1 MSLTKFSQPLSL
13 ELKSPCRLDDGF
25 EDKKAFHV
33 VSVSRS
39 PLSPRFLHYLLFLF
53 SCSEYITSQNLPQP
67 HLQLHRI
74 WLFLTLSHPHCIHF
88 SALNLPPN
96 LGHCC
101 LSPAQ
106 NLVQSP
112 PSSHSRPRQRWQR
125 WPPSSET
132 PRPRF
137 SWFSSCY
144 AGCFDLPPQ
153 NSNPASLNICRLRPF
168 HFLSARSL
176 SRCSPLVRWL

>member
-67 HLQLHRI
+67 YLQLHRI

-88 SALNLPPN
+88 SALNLPPRPGP
-96 LGHCC
+96 LLPVACSEPGPE
-101 LSPAQ
+101 PA
-106 NLVQSP
+106 LI
-112 PSSHSRPRQRWQR
+112 
-125 WPPSSET
+125 T
-132 PRPRF
+132 L
-137 SWFSSCY
+137 
-144 AGCFDLPPQ
+144 A
-153 NSNPASLNICRLRPF
+153 ASAALAAMTALFGNT
-168 HFLSARSL
+168 A
-176 SRCSPLVRWL
+176 SPLLLVFLLLRWLF